1 VLLSLNTVH
10 RPFAR
15 LALVCAAFLLASCQA
30 PVLPEIQG
38 PLRAPGGG
46 SAGQTEQVLAGQ
58 EREQRT
64 ALRVSRTP
72 APPRAETSAASAE
85 TENRPRFAGDPIS
98 VSLDSLP
105 LPAFV
110 NAAFGELLKTGFEI
124 DSEVAQRNQIVTL
137 RTAEPVTPEQFYNL
151 VVNVLANY
159 GVAVRFQG
167 GIFRIAGQQA
177 SGPEAPRIIR
187 TRALPNVP
195 GSQRPIFQYLSLE
208 SIDAQTAQRWVIAA
222 FGQSVT
228 LFSDQPNNAVLIL
241 GQPDNVAAAVEAIRV
256 LDQPRL
262 AGSQGVRIEPAFW
275 SAKNLADKL
284 VEILS
289 VQGYATSTN
298 PQAPGAITLIPVEPL
313 NVILVFS
320 LDPANLEQVLQWAR
334 ELDQPSQTVE
344 RRGLFYYQVQNTAAS
359 DLAEVL
365 NQVFSDSAVSMT
377 SPGDRRP
384 EAAQQMQGAAGAQS
398 QAAQGG
404 APVQV
409 TVTASGGR
417 LVVDEVRNAIIFQ
430 GSAEEYAQLRPL
442 LQTMDRAPFE
452 VLIEATIAEVTYTD
466 TEDLGIEW
474 FVSDLGI
481 GDYFISGGT
490 LGNLGLGGGSSV
502 FRLRNQG
509 GAQRAVLNA
518 LSRDQRVSILSN
530 PRIVTQSGTEARFQV
545 GTEVPII
552 TTQQT
557 NPQQQIGG
565 TSGLLQSV
573 QYRNTGV
580 IMNVTPVV
588 HSNNRVDLEISQEV
602 SEAQE
607 NTTSSIT
614 SPIILNRS
622 LATTLSLEDGS
633 TVLLGG
639 LISQNNSFGNV
650 GVPLLKDI
658 PVIGQLFSNR
668 TQTARKTELIVL
680 ITPYIIKNSQDAA
693 QIREAFRS
701 RLGTWAQQP
710 ALMPTP

>member
-1 VLLSLNTVH
+1 M
-10 RPFAR
+10 RPF
-15 LALVCAAFLLASCQA
+15 ALVCATVLLASCQS
-30 PVLPEIQG
+30 PIMPELQS
-38 PLRAPGGG
+38 PLRGP
-46 SAGQTEQVLAGQ
+46 SAEKAGEAEQVLAGQ
-58 EREQRT
+58 ERERRT
-64 ALRVSRTP
+64 ELRATRTP
-72 APPRAETSAASAE
+72 APPRATQGTAVAE
-85 TENRPRFAGDPIS
+85 QENRPRFSGDPIS

-105 LPAFV
+105 LPAFI

-137 RTAEPVTPEQFYNL
+137 RTGEPVSPEQFYNL

-159 GVAVRFQG
+159 DVGVRYQG
-167 GIFRIAGQQA
+167 GIFRVAGRQA
-177 SGPEAPRIIR
+177 SGPESPRIIR

-195 GSQRPIFQYLSLE
+195 SSQRPIFQYLSLQ
-208 SIDAQTAQRWVIAA
+208 SIDAQTAQRWVLAA

-241 GQPDNVAAAVEAIRV
+241 GAPDTVAAAVEAIRV

-284 VEILS
+284 VEVLT

-298 PQAPGAITLIPVEPL
+298 PQSPGAITLIPVEPL
-313 NVILVFS
+313 NIILVFS
-320 LDPANLEQVLQWAR
+320 LEPANLEQVLQWAR

-359 DLAEVL
+359 ELAKVL
-365 NQVFSDSAVSMT
+365 NQVFSETSMT
-377 SPGDRRP
+377 MTAGDRRP
-384 EAAQQMQGAAGAQS
+384 EAAQQMQGATGAQGQGA
-398 QAAQGG
+398 QAA
-404 APVQV
+404 APVQA

-442 LQTMDRAPFE
+442 LQTMDKAPFE

-490 LGNLGLGGGSSV
+490 LGNLAASGGSTV

-530 PRIVTQSGTEARFQV
+530 PRIVTQSGTEAKFQV

-557 NPQQQIGG
+557 NPAQQIGG
-565 TSGLLQSV
+565 NSGLLQSV

-588 HSNNRVDLEISQEV
+588 HSNNRVDLEITQEV

-658 PVIGQLFSNR
+658 PVLGQLFSNR

-680 ITPYIIKNSQDAA
+680 ITPYIIKNAQDAA
-693 QIREAFRS
+693 QIREAFRA
-701 RLGTWAQQP
+701 RLGEWAQQP
-710 ALMPTP
+710 SLMPTP

>member
-1 VLLSLNTVH
+1 LIASLFVPL
-10 RPFAR
+10 RSVRAF
-15 LALVCAAFLLASCQA
+15 ALVCATVLLASCQS
-30 PVLPEIQG
+30 PKLPELQS
-38 PLRAPGGG
+38 PLRAPSAESGGE
-46 SAGQTEQVLAGQ
+46 SEQVLAGQ
-58 EREQRT
+58 ERERRT
-64 ALRVSRTP
+64 ELRASRTP
-72 APPRAETSAASAE
+72 APPRAAQGTTVGEQ
-85 TENRPRFAGDPIS
+85 ENRPRFSGDPIS

-137 RTAEPVTPEQFYNL
+137 RTAEPVSPEQFYNL

-159 GVAVRFQG
+159 DVAVRYQG
-167 GIFRIAGQQA
+167 GIFRVAGRQA
-177 SGPEAPRIIR
+177 AGPESPRIIR

-195 GSQRPIFQYLSLE
+195 GNQRPIFQYLPLQ
-208 SIDAQTAQRWVIAA
+208 SIDAQTAQRWIIAA

-241 GQPDNVAAAVEAIRV
+241 GQPDNVSAAVEAIRV

-284 VEILS
+284 VEVLT

-313 NVILVFS
+313 NIILVFS

-359 DLAEVL
+359 ELAKVL
-365 NQVFSDSAVSMT
+365 NQVFSETSMT
-377 SPGDRRP
+377 MSAPADRRP
-384 EAAQQMQGAAGAQS
+384 EAAQQMQGAQGQGAQ
-398 QAAQGG
+398 A
-404 APVQV
+404 APVQA
-409 TVTASGGR
+409 TVTARGGR
-417 LVVDEVRNAIIFQ
+417 LVVDDVRNAIIFQ

-442 LQTMDRAPFE
+442 LQTMDKAPFE

-490 LGNLGLGGGSSV
+490 LGNLAASGGSTV

-530 PRIVTQSGTEARFQV
+530 PRIVTQSGTEAKFQV

-557 NPQQQIGG
+557 NPAQQVGG
-565 TSGLLQSV
+565 NSGLLQSV

-588 HSNNRVDLEISQEV
+588 HSNNRVDLEITQEV

-658 PVIGQLFSNR
+658 PVLGQLFSNR

-680 ITPYIIKNSQDAA
+680 ITPYIIKSSQDAA
-693 QIREAFRS
+693 QIREAFRA
-701 RLGTWAQQP
+701 RLGDWAQQP
-710 ALMPTP
+710 TLLPTP

>member
-1 VLLSLNTVH
+1 MCATLLV
-10 RPFAR
+10 
-15 LALVCAAFLLASCQA
+15 ASCQS
-30 PVLPEIQG
+30 PKLPELQS
-38 PLRAPGGG
+38 PLRGPSADKGGQ
-46 SAGQTEQVLAGQ
+46 SEQVLAGQ
-58 EREQRT
+58 DRERRT
-64 ALRVSRTP
+64 ALQASRTP
-72 APPRAETSAASAE
+72 APPRASQGAAVAE
-85 TENRPRFAGDPIS
+85 QDNRPRFTGDPIS

-137 RTAEPVTPEQFYNL
+137 RTAEPVSQEQFYNL

-159 GVAVRFQG
+159 DVAVRYQG
-167 GIFRIAGQQA
+167 GIFRIAGRQA
-177 SGPEAPRIIR
+177 AGPESPRIIR

-195 GSQRPIFQYLSLE
+195 GNQRPIFQYLPLA

-262 AGSQGVRIEPAFW
+262 AGSQGVRLEPAFW

-284 VEILS
+284 VEVLT

-313 NVILVFS
+313 NIILVFS

-359 DLAEVL
+359 DLAKVL
-365 NQVFSDSAVSMT
+365 NQVFSETSMT
-377 SPGDRRP
+377 MSAAADRRP
-384 EAAQQMQGAAGAQS
+384 EAAQQMQGATGAQGQGA
-398 QAAQGG
+398 QASSPIQA
-404 APVQV
+404 
-409 TVTASGGR
+409 TVTARGGR

-466 TEDLGIEW
+466 TEDFGIEW
-474 FVSDLGI
+474 FLSDLGI

-490 LGNLGLGGGSSV
+490 LGRLGAAGGSTFFS
-502 FRLRNQG
+502 LRNQG

-518 LSRDQRVSILSN
+518 LSRDTRVSILSN
-530 PRIVTQSGTEARFQV
+530 PRIVTQSGTEANFEV

-573 QYRNTGV
+573 QYRKTGV

-588 HSNNRVDLEISQEV
+588 HSNNRVDLEITQEV
-602 SEAQE
+602 SEADE

-639 LISQNNSFGNV
+639 LISQNNSFGNT

-658 PVIGQLFSNR
+658 PVVGQLFSNR

-693 QIREAFRS
+693 QIREAFRA
-701 RLGTWAQQP
+701 RLGNWAQQP